1 MCSGVIKSESR
12 RRNQRNSGESDQVEL
27 VNQGRNLVFNSVKIG
42 RQSGLQ
48 VKERQKHSE
57 WCTEDGLHG

>member
-27 VNQGRNLVFNSVKIG
+27 VNQGSNLVFNSVKIG

>member
-27 VNQGRNLVFNSVKIG
+27 VNQGSNLVFNSVKIG

-57 WCTEDGLHG
+57 WCTEDGLYG